1 MPNTS
6 IINCCLA
13 IEAIDVLSPPL
24 KPMSFPMALAR
35 LLTQALPSW
44 GPCSTQLS
52 LCVQLPQLPSLLTLS
67 YKHISAEW
75 NPEKTLHSTESCRCV
90 ASLCYKTGHLST
102 VSREK
107 SKYSHLVTVLYQ
119 YQRKKITHK
128 TQNRRVSNQRLTH
141 VPSGVVLSLQE
152 SLLLWVMPVD
162 DGKQLWQGLH
172 LTALLSHSHSTV
184 EGWVEGNHHSY
195 QAHRV
200 QHKQPGDAV
209 TSVEGLDAS
218 LESWNASC
226 FQPVISPE
234 SQHPHWP
241 PTHLK
246 DWMLLF
252 SPLLIDFR
260 EI

>member
-1 MPNTS
+1 MPNTF

-24 KPMSFPMALAR
+24 KPMSFPMALPR

-52 LCVQLPQLPSLLTLS
+52 LCIQLPQLPSLLTLS

-107 SKYSHLVTVLYQ
+107 SKYSHLITVLYQ
-119 YQRKKITHK
+119 NQRKKITHK

-141 VPSGVVLSLQE
+141 APSGVVLSLQE
-152 SLLLWVMPVD
+152 FLLLWVMPVD
-162 DGKQLWQGLH
+162 DGKQLWQE
-172 LTALLSHSHSTV
+172 SPSHSTAFTQSLHCGGMSRRKPPFPPSPSGTAQTARGCCDFS
-184 EGWVEGNHHSY
+184 GWAGCITGELKCHLLP
-195 QAHRV
+195 ACD
-200 QHKQPGDAV
+200 QPRKSASPL
-209 TSVEGLDAS
+209 TSNTLEGLDAP
-218 LESWNASC
+218 
-226 FQPVISPE
+226 FF
-234 SQHPHWP
+234 
-241 PTHLK
+241 PTPYR
-246 DWMLLF
+246 F
-252 SPLLIDFR
+252 
-260 EI
+260 